1 MKIAI
6 SGKGGVGKTT
16 IAAALARLYVD
27 KGYKVLA
34 VDADPDANLASAL
47 GLPEAEAGEITP
59 LSAMKELVEE
69 RTGAKPGVFGN
80 FFKLNPRVDDI
91 PDKFSVESHGV
102 KLIVM
107 GAIERGGGGCICP
120 ESALLRNLMRH
131 LLVERGEV
139 VVMDMEAG
147 IEHLARGTAE
157 AVNALIVVV
166 EPGQR
171 SIQTARS
178 IKKLAEDIGVKR
190 TFLVG
195 NKVRNKAE
203 ANYLRESLSDIPY
216 LGSVSESARVRQADL
231 DGKSPYEADGNFVA
245 EVEKLRVELEKAAKS
260 KG

>member
-47 GLPEAEAGEITP
+47 GLPEAMAGEITP

-91 PDKFSVESHGV
+91 PDRFSVESHSV

-107 GAIERGGGGCICP
+107 GAVERGGGGCICP

-147 IEHLARGTAE
+147 IEHLGRGTAE

-171 SIQTARS
+171 SIQTARF
-178 IKKLAEDIGVKR
+178 IKKLAEDIGIKR
-190 TFLVG
+190 IFLVG
-195 NKVRNKAE
+195 NKVRNEAE
-203 ANYLRESLSDIPY
+203 ANYLKKSLPDIPY
-216 LGSVSESARVRQADL
+216 LGSVNESAKVRRADL
-231 DGKSPYEADGNFVA
+231 DGKSPYEADENFVRQVD
-245 EVEKLRVELEKAAKS
+245 EIRMELEKAAKS